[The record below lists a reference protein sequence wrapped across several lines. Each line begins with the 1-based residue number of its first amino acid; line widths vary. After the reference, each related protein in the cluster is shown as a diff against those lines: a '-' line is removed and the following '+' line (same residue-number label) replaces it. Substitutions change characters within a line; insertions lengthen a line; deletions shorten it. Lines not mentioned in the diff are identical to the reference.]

1 MSIWKT
7 VREEIFENN
16 QLDIY
21 EKMCLLVLMSAEEG
35 QEEIHMSSELLA
47 KNMGCGVVT
56 AKRAFDSLRIKG
68 YFTKD
73 YKSTPPKTFESSVI
87 KGDEDVVE
95 VARVLDEISDDF
107 KEGFFTEAVS
117 KASEKVESQENGQKQ
132 ATVSEVKRD
141 REAERRR
148 LLAEYLLTPEPSK
161 PLAEAQLNAFIS
173 QKEKKES
180 LVDEV
185 IAFIEEKISFKEAN
199 ILLGFAGNDLER
211 IKTEYKKAKA
221 LQVSDTMGALIN
233 ALQKKPEPTGTKEV
247 IQTSGTQVDANRLR
261 KMQAY
266 RQNGMK

>member
-7 VREEIFENN
+7 VREEIFENT

-47 KNMGCGVVT
+47 KNMGCGVAT

-73 YKSTPPKTFESSVI
+73 YKSTPPKVFESAVI
-87 KGDEDVVE
+87 KNDEDVVE
-95 VARVLDEISDDF
+95 VTRVLDEISEDF
-107 KEGFFTEAVS
+107 KEGFFTEGVKKVEQEPITQS
-117 KASEKVESQENGQKQ
+117 KASV
-132 ATVSEVKRD
+132 TEVKRD

-148 LLAEYLLTPEPSK
+148 LLAEYLLTPEQPK

-185 IAFIEEKISFKEAN
+185 IAIMDEKISFKEAN
-199 ILLGFAGNDLER
+199 ILLGFAGNDIER
-211 IKTEYKKAKA
+211 IKSEYKKAKA

-233 ALQKKPEPTGTKEV
+233 ALQKKPETSETKGSVLTG
-247 IQTSGTQVDANRLR
+247 GTQVDTNRLR